1 MTFKPNKYFFQIQRL
16 LWCCV
21 LSASAASS
29 AWADN
34 GLNWKNGSD
43 LLAVGL
49 PALAAGAAWG
59 QQDAEGIKQLTLTMA
74 STVGAAELLKRTVKA
89 TRPDGSDDK
98 SFPSGHTAVAFAAAR
113 FMDKRYAQQVA
124 PYRPWL
130 YAAAGLTGV
139 ARVEADKH
147 YWRDVAAG
155 AVLGWGAA
163 TWWAEPIQGGQ
174 LSVLPSSRGLAIF
187 WQRAW

>member
-1 MTFKPNKYFFQIQRL
+1 ML
-16 LWCCV
+16 LMRF
-21 LSASAASS
+21 LQFYRSAAC
-29 AWADN
+29 ALLAVCTMGAACADN
-34 GLNWKNGSD
+34 GLSWKNGSD

-59 QQDAEGIKQLTLTMA
+59 QQDSEGMKQLTLTMA

-98 SFPSGHTAVAFAAAR
+98 SFPSGHTAVAFAAVR
-113 FMDKRYAQQVA
+113 FMDKRYAQQVE

-130 YAAAGLTGV
+130 YAAAGLTGL
-139 ARVEADKH
+139 ARVEANQH

-174 LSVLPSSRGLAIF
+174 LTVLPSSQGLAMF